1 MPVIVDI
8 ALRGVIVFA
17 FFCAAVVALTHWAVR
32 SQRLNAFGAWARFI
46 RRVSDPILVPFERR
60 IIGMGGNPQD
70 APFWLLGAVV
80 IGGLVLLWLFR
91 WVASLVVGFYF
102 LSQSG
107 PDVWVAALIHFVF
120 SALKVAIIV
129 RVIASWFGRGRYNR
143 WLRPFYWLTD
153 WIIQPLRRVVPTLGP
168 IDITPIVAYFLVILV
183 ERLLLG
189 LLAG

>member
-1 MPVIVDI
+1 MPVILDV

-17 FFCAAVVALTHWAVR
+17 FVCAAIVALTHWAVR
-32 SQRLNAFGAWARFI
+32 SQRLNAFGAWPRFI
-46 RRVSDPILVPFERR
+46 RRISDPILVPFERR

-91 WVASLVVGFYF
+91 WLASLVVGFYF

-107 PDVWVAALIHFVF
+107 PGVWVAALIHFVF
-120 SALKVAIIV
+120 SVLKVAIIV

-168 IDITPIVAYFLVILV
+168 IDITPIVAYFLLILI